1 MSADR
6 PKIAVVGSINMDVV
20 VRCRTLPLP
29 GQTIL
34 AESSAE
40 FCGGKGANQAAAAA
54 CAGADVTMIGCVGDD
69 SYADRLTQ
77 NLTAHGIDC
86 SHVSRASDCG
96 SGLAII
102 AVDESGENSIIVA
115 PGANASVDA
124 PAVESARKAIEAS
137 DILMVQLEIP
147 VATVLKSIAIA
158 RNAGVRVMLDPA
170 PAPATFPA
178 ELLQVD
184 LLCPNESEATELTG
198 HAVNTIE
205 QAHNAAMTLIRA
217 GAKNA
222 AITLA
227 ERGTLLATE
236 GHSEL
241 VESFPVDA
249 IDTTA
254 AGDAFA
260 GALAV
265 GWSQTDNLSEAV
277 RFANAAGALAA
288 SRHGAQT
295 SIPSRCDIETLWNST
310 Q

>member
-6 PKIAVVGSINMDVV
+6 TKIAVVGSINMDVV

-40 FCGGKGANQAAAAA
+40 FCGGKGANQAVAAA
-54 CAGADVTMIGCVGDD
+54 CAGADVTMIGCVGVD

-86 SHVSRASDCG
+86 DHVGRASDCG

-102 AVDESGENSIIVA
+102 AVDESGENSIMVA
-115 PGANASVDA
+115 PGANARVDA
-124 PAVESARKAIEAS
+124 PAVESARKVIEAS

-147 VATVLKSIAIA
+147 VATVLKSIDIA
-158 RNAGVRVMLDPA
+158 KNAGVRVMLDPA
-170 PAPATFPA
+170 PAPASFPS

-198 HAVNTIE
+198 YAVNTIE
-205 QAHNAAMTLIRA
+205 QARDAATALIRA

-236 GHSEL
+236 SHSEL
-241 VESFPVDA
+241 IKSFPVDA

-265 GWSQTDNLSEAV
+265 GWSQTGILSEAV

-288 SRHGAQT
+288 SQHGAQS
-295 SIPSRCDIETLWNST
+295 SIPSRRDIETLWNST